1 VEGGGWRDGFAR
13 EKLCVAHS
21 CAFKRLSYSS
31 LRASALTSPDG
42 LTTLTRSEEDMC
54 LMSIDRR
61 ASSNPS
67 AFGF

>member
-1 VEGGGWRDGFAR
+1 MNGFAR
-13 EKLCVAHS
+13 EKLWVAHS

-42 LTTLTRSEEDMC
+42 LTTLIKSEEDMS
-54 LMSIDRR
+54 LMSIDRS